1 MKELIIVSF
10 TSWTKRFENIPAV
23 VTSILNQ
30 TTKADRIILN
40 LGYQEVPPPHISD
53 FLNRNNVE
61 IYRTEDTK
69 VYKKIMHTLRRFPDA
84 CVINIDD
91 DIIFKPDLIEK
102 FIKMHNRYPDYPI
115 SGNNVYVH
123 GMKCHCGEASL
134 TKLEY
139 FGNYLQEIDNTLIC
153 NCPSSDI
160 VYSYFA
166 TLAGHPYIE
175 VNQDLSNTINK
186 ISGYSASSIME
197 NGIEEGSRLRYEC
210 LEYEL
215 A

>member
-1 MKELIIVSF
+1 
-10 TSWTKRFENIPAV
+10 
-23 VTSILNQ
+23 
-30 TTKADRIILN
+30 
-40 LGYQEVPPPHISD
+40 
-53 FLNRNNVE
+53 
-61 IYRTEDTK
+61 
-69 VYKKIMHTLRRFPDA
+69 MHTLRRFPDA

-91 DIIFKPDLIEK
+91 DIIYKPDLIEK

-139 FGNYLQEIDNTLIC
+139 FGNYLKEIDNTLIC
-153 NCPSSDI
+153 HCPSSDI

-197 NGIEEGSRLRYEC
+197 NGIERSYQYLLSRFGLIDSDSRLKYIQD
-210 LEYEL
+210 EYLRQICNNAICQCEHEL
-215 A
+215 VAISKESVRSSAAYRLGHFLLQPIKFIMHG